1 MAILVIRA
9 HKLVCVFPMV
19 IWPAFRMGQ
28 YRVNDH
34 PYHAPQFR
42 YWLFQVK
49 ALCSTINIICNSVW
63 MHVRGS
69 ALILSCKLLSLF
81 LNEEYAQLL
90 DTEDTET
97 TFAILGYLF
106 HPTTVIFGPWLPFG
120 WYRSSIQ
127 APQFSFVSLLCLVP
141 AVISLVFSTCVFSIF
156 PKVPGYNWYQAIVE
170 TYSFHCR

>member
-1 MAILVIRA
+1 MVSPFFGEPIFIIIL
-9 HKLVCVFPMV
+9 
-19 IWPAFRMGQ
+19 
-28 YRVNDH
+28 
-34 PYHAPQFR
+34 
-42 YWLFQVK
+42 
-49 ALCSTINIICNSVW
+49 VW

-127 APQFSFVSLLCLVP
+127 TPQFSFVSLLCLVP

>member
-9 HKLVCVFPMV
+9 H
-19 IWPAFRMGQ
+19 
-28 YRVNDH
+28 
-34 PYHAPQFR
+34 R

-49 ALCSTINIICNSVW
+49 ALCSPITINIICNSVW